1 MYCANTWLKPVI
13 TILLKGVILMKS
25 KETKVAEAK
34 ERKLRWSELTPSA
47 KIISLKERRGESKKQ
62 IKRILKEEE

>member
-1 MYCANTWLKPVI
+1 
-13 TILLKGVILMKS
+13 MKS